1 MAKDQR
7 QSAWTDLQPDLLLL
21 VLHHLTSLLDRVRA
35 GAVCRSWRSAS
46 SLLPPT
52 RLPWVVFGDGTLFD
66 LANDSAPHPHYRL
79 RLPDDCWRYSAGEN
93 MLFLVHQRD
102 GSCSLMNALSGAR
115 TDLPELAAILRTDNL
130 WHRKPNELR
139 RTPHD
144 PHEPTMAI
152 GKVVLSS
159 APDDPIVAVLLEN
172 KIFVS
177 TCRPAGESNSC
188 LLVLVHEA
196 VDMVLFQ
203 GQIYALSIRHVLS
216 NLNLINGHLDKPT
229 PPGVEPKVRCVLD
242 LIKNPWSWQQHEQ
255 DEEDVF
261 KQDEED
267 VFADPLVE
275 LYLVESGGKLLMVKR
290 WLRRPW
296 MPCFP
301 EGRRTFCLQVWE
313 ADISEGQWKKLDGSL
328 EGRALFVSRSCSKSL
343 PVGHGVRED
352 CIYFLKNLYVSR
364 KPNAPLGDFGV
375 YNVRDKTFTPLL
387 LESMPSLP
395 WKSGRFPSWFF
406 HGQV

>member
-66 LANDSAPHPHYRL
+66 LANDSALHPHYRL

-93 MLFLVHQRD
+93 MMFLAHQRD
-102 GSCSLMNALSGAR
+102 GSCSLINALSGDR
-115 TDLPELAAILRTDNL
+115 TDLPELAAMLRYDN
-130 WHRKPNELR
+130 LR

-159 APDDPIVAVLLEN
+159 APDDPIVAVLLKN

-188 LLVLVHEA
+188 LVVLAREA
-196 VDMVLFQ
+196 VDIALFQ
-203 GQIYALSIRHVLS
+203 GQIYALSTSHVLK
-216 NLNLINGHLDKPT
+216 NLNLSNGHLDKPT
-229 PPGVEPKVRCVLD
+229 PPGVEPKLLCGLD
-242 LIKNPWSWQQHEQ
+242 LINNSWSWQQHEQ

-290 WLRRPW
+290 WLRHQW

-313 ADISEGQWKKLDGSL
+313 AGISEGQWKKLDGSL

-343 PVGHGVRED
+343 PAGHGVRED

-375 YNVRDKTFTPLL
+375 YNVRDKMFTPLL
-387 LESMPSLP
+387 GESMPLLP

-406 HGQV
+406 HV